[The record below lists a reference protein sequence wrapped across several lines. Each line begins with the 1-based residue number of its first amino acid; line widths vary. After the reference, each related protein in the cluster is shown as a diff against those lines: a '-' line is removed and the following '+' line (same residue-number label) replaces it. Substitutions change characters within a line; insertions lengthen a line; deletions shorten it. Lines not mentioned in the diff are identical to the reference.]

1 MVFKKRRFIS
11 GKEKLFINNENF
23 VPTKFNFEKKDER
36 EECKNIIKILES
48 YDFLVLVTFFSSLFE
63 IINPVSKALQ
73 HENNDLQK
81 TSTLLSNLLNGLC
94 KLRNQNSFNSLL
106 NESKDLTKE
115 WRVTTVFKN
124 KRRKITKRF
133 FDDLSEDERI
143 SDPESYFKV
152 NVYYCCLDILISQT
166 KQRFQSLC
174 ELSSMFEILQP
185 EKLLSSSNEEILN
198 ASGKLSA
205 KYSKDISANL
215 YDQLK
220 ALKTCL
226 KSEIQK
232 IHSIKELI
240 ELLLIKFNSLASSFP
255 EVITACFLFLTLP
268 TTTATAER
276 SFSKLKL
283 IKNYIRT
290 SMGQERLSDLSLL
303 SIEAETL
310 EKLKSSSAM
319 NDLIN
324 QFAEKKA
331 RRVYI

>member
-1 MVFKKRRFIS
+1 
-11 GKEKLFINNENF
+11 
-23 VPTKFNFEKKDER
+23 
-36 EECKNIIKILES
+36 
-48 YDFLVLVTFFSSLFE
+48 
-63 IINPVSKALQ
+63 
-73 HENNDLQK
+73 
-81 TSTLLSNLLNGLC
+81 
-94 KLRNQNSFNSLL
+94 
-106 NESKDLTKE
+106 
-115 WRVTTVFKN
+115 
-124 KRRKITKRF
+124 
-133 FDDLSEDERI
+133 
-143 SDPESYFKV
+143 
-152 NVYYCCLDILISQT
+152 
-166 KQRFQSLC
+166 
-174 ELSSMFEILQP
+174 MFEILQP

-205 KYSKDISANL
+205 KYSRDISVNL

-240 ELLLIKFNSLASSFP
+240 ELLLIKFISLASSFP

-268 TTTATAER
+268 VTTATAER

-283 IKNYIRT
+283 IKNYLRT
-290 SMGQERLSDLSLL
+290 SMGHERLSDLSLL

-310 EKLKSSSAM
+310 EKLKSSSAI

-331 RRVYI
+331 RKVYI